1 MRKEAP
7 PPQFRGAGF
16 GARPEDAASSAR
28 TNSSPAPR
36 NWAGGA
42 ALAVT
47 TSVRP
52 DPALEAQARAIAAEL
67 SAPFL
72 PRTGLSVADVFTAS
86 DAARLLIAGAD
97 HLRLRDRAT
106 GAEYFFHPNLFQVRA
121 ANVLRG
127 APDHFLEATELTPGD
142 SLLDCTLG
150 FASEASLAALAV
162 GETGQVTGLESVP
175 ELALVTRLGVQQFEL
190 HSGALTQALR
200 RVQVVTADSAEYLPL
215 CASGSVDVVYF
226 DPFFEHRLSGSEVSV
241 SPLFVFG
248 NPAPLQAET
257 VAEARRVARR
267 RVVIKHP
274 RDEPLP
280 ERVQIW
286 VTATLSS
293 RKRRVVY
300 SVLDTTPKTH
310 ASFGPSRVQ

>member
-1 MRKEAP
+1 MP
-7 PPQFRGAGF
+7 VL
-16 GARPEDAASSAR
+16 ARAECRFDMPI
-28 TNSSPAPR
+28 P
-36 NWAGGA
+36 
-42 ALAVT
+42 LAVT

-52 DPALEAQARAIAAEL
+52 DPAIEAQARTYAAEL
-67 SAPFL
+67 SAPFVS
-72 PRTGLSVADVFTAS
+72 RFGLSVADVFAIS
-86 DAARLLIAGAD
+86 DAARLLTAGAD

-106 GAEYFFHPNLFQVRA
+106 SMEYFFHPNLFQVRA

-127 APDHFLEATELTPGD
+127 APDHFLEATQLAPGD

-150 FASEASLAALAV
+150 FASEASLASLIA
-162 GETGQVTGLESVP
+162 GETGSVVGLESVP
-175 ELALVTRLGVQQFEL
+175 ELALVTRIGVGSFRL
-190 HSGALTQALR
+190 HSEMLTQALR
-200 RVQVVTADSAEYLPL
+200 RVQVVAADSAEYLPQ
-215 CASGSVDVVYF
+215 CADGAVDVVYF

-248 NPAPLQAET
+248 NPAPLKAET

-280 ERVQIW
+280 EPLRAW
-286 VTATLSS
+286 VTETLSS

-300 SVLDTTPKTH
+300 SVIEKQRTRI
-310 ASFGPSRVQ
+310 SFVPGRVQ

>member
-1 MRKEAP
+1 MP
-7 PPQFRGAGF
+7 IP
-16 GARPEDAASSAR
+16 
-28 TNSSPAPR
+28 
-36 NWAGGA
+36 
-42 ALAVT
+42 LAVT

-52 DPALEAQARAIAAEL
+52 DPAIEAQARSYAAEL
-67 SAPFL
+67 SAPFVS
-72 PRTGLSVADVFTAS
+72 RFGLSLADVLAQA
-86 DAARLLIAGAD
+86 DANRLLIVGAD

-127 APDHFLEATELTPGD
+127 APDHFLEATQLQSGD
-142 SLLDCTLG
+142 SILDCTLG
-150 FASEASLAALAV
+150 FASEASLASLAV
-162 GETGQVTGLESVP
+162 GDAGQVIGLESVP
-175 ELALVTRLGVQQFEL
+175 ELALVTRIGVQNFSL
-190 HSGALTQALR
+190 HSQVLTQALR
-200 RVQVVTADSAEYLPL
+200 RVQVVTADSAEYLPQ
-215 CASGSVDVVYF
+215 CADASVDVVYF

-280 ERVQIW
+280 ERIQQW
-286 VTATLSS
+286 VTETLSS

-300 SVLDTTPKTH
+300 SVIEN
-310 ASFGPSRVQ
+310 R